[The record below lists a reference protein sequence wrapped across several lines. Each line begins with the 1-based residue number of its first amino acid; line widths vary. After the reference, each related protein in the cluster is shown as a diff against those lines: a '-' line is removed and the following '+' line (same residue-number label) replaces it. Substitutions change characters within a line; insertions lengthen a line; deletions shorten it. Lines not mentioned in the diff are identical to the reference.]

1 MAGDL
6 YIRVKIA
13 PHKRFKRNGAD
24 LILEMKISLLEALTG
39 FTTEIEYF
47 EGKKLKVVTLP
58 GEVIK
63 PGLYI

>member
-6 YIRVKIA
+6 YVRVKIA
-13 PHKRFKRNGAD
+13 PHKKFKRNGAD
-24 LILEMKISLLEALTG
+24 LIIEEKISLLEALTG
-39 FTTEIEYF
+39 FTMEIDHF

-63 PGLYI
+63 PG